1 MYIVIWLWLVLFII
15 AIICAIVVISLYN
28 TLVHL
33 QKTCENTLETIFS
46 VWSKKIA
53 PLNDENVSEYLSHCL
68 NAKTMESK
76 VKSLNALIHYS
87 QWIPSN
93 DAVWK
98 KIIAIDSWLSTEKR
112 FFTNTARELNDRLL
126 SFPTSILGSMI
137 GLKQLPLIDLNVEE
151 NQGILPEAKY
161 L

>member
-1 MYIVIWLWLVLFII
+1 MLFII

-87 QWIPSN
+87 Q
-93 DAVWK
+93 
-98 KIIAIDSWLSTEKR
+98 
-112 FFTNTARELNDRLL
+112 
-126 SFPTSILGSMI
+126 
-137 GLKQLPLIDLNVEE
+137 
-151 NQGILPEAKY
+151 
-161 L
+161 